1 MVRIDP
7 GRMNVLF
14 TLQTLTATADGSG
27 GTNTPVWT
35 DSVSFWGEL
44 IQGGRG
50 NSLRDTE
57 QVSAYSYQINTY
69 WMAQL
74 DMYFERKR
82 LVTDSGKTLYIEN
95 VQNVEEKNM
104 YAVIYCGNER

>member
-7 GRMNVLF
+7 GRMNVFF
-14 TLQTLTATADGSG
+14 TLQTLTTTDDGAG
-27 GTNTPVWT
+27 GTDTPVWE
-35 DSVSFWGEL
+35 DVVGFWGEL
-44 IQGGRG
+44 IHGGRG
-50 NSLRDTE
+50 NSFRDTE
-57 QVSAYSYQINTY
+57 QVFAYSYQVNTY
-69 WMAQL
+69 WMAEL
-74 DMYFERKR
+74 DMNLERKR